1 MSSRT
6 GGWLNRCYSPPQH
19 NHAWGDM
26 MSEFESHAVPP
37 PPPPPIGTSTPSGER
52 TLALAA
58 HLLGILTSFIGALV
72 IWLISKDAS
81 PSKPFATDQ
90 AKEALN
96 FQITVIIAYV
106 AAVILTIV
114 SFGILF
120 FVPTLVWIANL
131 VLCIVAAVKANNG
144 EHYRY
149 PFTLRLIK

>member
-1 MSSRT
+1 
-6 GGWLNRCYSPPQH
+6 
-19 NHAWGDM
+19 
-26 MSEFESHAVPP
+26 MSEFDTHAA
-37 PPPPPIGTSTPSGER
+37 PPPPPIGTGTPSEER

-90 AKEALN
+90 SKEALN
-96 FQITVIIAYV
+96 FQITVVIAYML
-106 AAVILTIV
+106 AVVLTIV

-120 FVPTLVWIANL
+120 FVPTLVWVANL
-131 VLCIVAAVKANNG
+131 VFCILAAIKANNG

-149 PFTLRLIK
+149 PFALRLIK

>member
-1 MSSRT
+1 MS
-6 GGWLNRCYSPPQH
+6 GVEP
-19 NHAWGDM
+19 
-26 MSEFESHAVPP
+26 HAVPQ
-37 PPPPPIGTSTPSGER
+37 PICTSTPSEER
-52 TLALAA
+52 TLALVA

-106 AAVILTIV
+106 AALILTIV

-120 FVPTLVWIANL
+120 FMPTLVWIANL
-131 VLCIVAAVKANNG
+131 ALCILAAAKANNG
-144 EHYRY
+144 DYYRY